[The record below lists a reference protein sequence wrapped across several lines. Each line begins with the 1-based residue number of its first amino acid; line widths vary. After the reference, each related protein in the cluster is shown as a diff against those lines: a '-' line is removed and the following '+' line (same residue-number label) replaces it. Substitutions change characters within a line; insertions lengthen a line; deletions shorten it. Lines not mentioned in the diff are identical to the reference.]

1 MWQRKRKN
9 EERGEDRVFQ
19 AVILLLILS
28 LFGFLLFSSVK
39 IEQKKA
45 KLNQQL
51 EGLKKEVQLLE
62 EKKAK
67 LETGI
72 SQTQKE
78 SYWEEKIREQG
89 YKKPGENPVV
99 VLQNKAEENSQTKLP
114 KNLLNP
120 LYWLEWLKEK
130 LPSLPR

>member
-1 MWQRKRKN
+1 MFQRKRKK
-9 EERGEDRVFQ
+9 EGQGGDRIFQ
-19 AVILLLILS
+19 AVILFLTLS
-28 LFGFLLFSSVK
+28 LFGFLLFSTVK

-45 KLNQQL
+45 ALNQQIDA
-51 EGLKKEVQLLE
+51 LKKEVQALE

-72 SQTQKE
+72 SQTQEE

-99 VLQNKAEENSQTKLP
+99 VIQKKEEENSQTKEN

-120 LYWLEWLKEK
+120 LNWLEWLKDK
-130 LPSLPR
+130 LRD